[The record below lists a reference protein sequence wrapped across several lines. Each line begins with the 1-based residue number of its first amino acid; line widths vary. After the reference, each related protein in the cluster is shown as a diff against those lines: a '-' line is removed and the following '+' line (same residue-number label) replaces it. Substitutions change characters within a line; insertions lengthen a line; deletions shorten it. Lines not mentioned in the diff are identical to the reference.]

1 VVARAVATLPFF
13 TMQYQITKL
22 DRRHSWYDQFVYML
36 EFSKSTWTG
45 TGVLDFDRARRW
57 MNRTYGWSQDVETRT
72 ALLKR
77 RIDPLNNSVQDE
89 DINLHWAYSVQ
100 YNDYRI
106 YLKGDEELMFFQL
119 SHVQS
124 NR

>member
-1 VVARAVATLPFF
+1 
-13 TMQYQITKL
+13 
-22 DRRHSWYDQFVYML
+22 ML